1 MSMKF
6 ILITILICFSYQ
18 FFGKDSSVI
27 QLDKKNFVKKVI
39 KSNNLWLVLFY
50 APWCG
55 HCQQFHPE
63 YEKLARITK
72 GLFKLGAV
80 NCDNDRSLAERYKV
94 EGFPTMVF
102 FGDDKDKFEEYKGDR
117 KADKINEFLFEKAKK
132 ITKKKLKELK
142 NFKTDL

>member
-1 MSMKF
+1 MSIKF
-6 ILITILICFSYQ
+6 ILITTLICFSHH

>member
-1 MSMKF
+1 MSLKL
-6 ILITILICFSYQ
+6 ILITILICFSLQ

-27 QLDKKNFVKKVI
+27 QLDKKNFVKKVL

-55 HCQQFHPE
+55 HCKQFHPE

-132 ITKKKLKELK
+132 ITKKKMKELK

>member
-1 MSMKF
+1 MSLKF
-6 ILITILICFSYQ
+6 ILITTLICFSYQ

-80 NCDNDRSLAERYKV
+80 NCDNDRSLAERYNV

>member
-1 MSMKF
+1 MSLKL
-6 ILITILICFSYQ
+6 ILITTLICLSHQ

-39 KSNNLWLVLFY
+39 KSKDLWLVLFY

-132 ITKKKLKELK
+132 ITKKRFKELK

>member
-1 MSMKF
+1 MSLKF
-6 ILITILICFSYQ
+6 ILIATLICFSYQ

>member
-1 MSMKF
+1 MSLKL
-6 ILITILICFSYQ
+6 ILITILICFSHQ

-27 QLDKKNFVKKVI
+27 QLDKKNFVKKVL
-39 KSNNLWLVLFY
+39 KSNNFWLVLFY

-55 HCQQFHPE
+55 HCKQFHPE

-132 ITKKKLKELK
+132 ITKKKMKELK

>member
-1 MSMKF
+1 MSLKF
-6 ILITILICFSYQ
+6 LLITTLICLSYQ

-27 QLDKKNFVKKVI
+27 QLDNKNFVKKVL

-63 YEKLARITK
+63 YEKLAKSTK
-72 GLFKLGAV
+72 GLFKLGAI
-80 NCDNDRSLAERYKV
+80 NCDNDRQLAERYKV

-102 FGDDKDKFEEYKGDR
+102 FGDNKDKFEEYKGDR
-117 KADKINEFLFEKAKK
+117 KADKITEFLFEKAKK